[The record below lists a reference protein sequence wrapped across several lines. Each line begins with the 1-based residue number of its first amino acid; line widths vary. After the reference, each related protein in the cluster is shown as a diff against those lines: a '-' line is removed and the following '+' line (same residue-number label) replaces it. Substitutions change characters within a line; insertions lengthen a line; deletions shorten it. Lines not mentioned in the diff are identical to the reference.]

1 RASSPGGS
9 RPPRSPGSRR
19 APGPPPAARQASR
32 QGRRELPEPRAA
44 AECGRAV
51 SRPSCSVPRPPGVV
65 KKARRETSG
74 DRRCEKIT
82 TSGVWVK
89 PPPKKQKSE
98 RQVRSAR
105 EAVRCRRPA
114 TKGAARCIR
123 RRACWKNESGD
134 GPSGQSGL
142 SPYRGILST
151 RKKRRGGGR
160 QRDRKRCAGVRR
172 RGRSCRRCSRWP
184 PLRGHPR
191 RGAPLRY
198 SPRACG

>member
-1 RASSPGGS
+1 AGVLSGRVSPAALPGEPPRARASARRAAGLA
-9 RPPRSPGSRR
+9 PRAPR
-19 APGPPPAARQASR
+19 APGAAR
-32 QGRRELPEPRAA
+32 RR
-44 AECGRAV
+44 
-51 SRPSCSVPRPPGVV
+51 GV
-65 KKARRETSG
+65 RT
-74 DRRCEKIT
+74 RC
-82 TSGVWVK
+82 V

-134 GPSGQSGL
+134 GPRSLPQ
-142 SPYRGILST
+142 
-151 RKKRRGGGR
+151 RRGGGR

>member
-1 RASSPGGS
+1 AGVLSGRVSPAALPGEPPRARASARRAAGLA
-9 RPPRSPGSRR
+9 PRAPR
-19 APGPPPAARQASR
+19 APGAAR
-32 QGRRELPEPRAA
+32 RRGVRTRCVATLLQ
-44 AECGRAV
+44 
-51 SRPSCSVPRPPGVV
+51 RPQTSWRR
-65 KKARRETSG
+65 KKSTTGGFSLFSTSG

-134 GPSGQSGL
+134 GPSEEEGDGRETASAAQASDVEDVLAGAAH
-142 SPYRGILST
+142 
-151 RKKRRGGGR
+151 GGR
-160 QRDRKRCAGVRR
+160 LCVVILAEE
-172 RGRSCRRCSRWP
+172 P
-184 PLRGHPR
+184 PYDIARVP
-191 RGAPLRY
+191 AV
-198 SPRACG
+198 

>member
-134 GPSGQSGL
+134 GPSEEEGDGRETASAAQASDVEDVLAGAAH
-142 SPYRGILST
+142 
-151 RKKRRGGGR
+151 GGR
-160 QRDRKRCAGVRR
+160 LCVVILAEE
-172 RGRSCRRCSRWP
+172 P
-184 PLRGHPR
+184 PYDIARVP
-191 RGAPLRY
+191 AV
-198 SPRACG
+198 

>member
-51 SRPSCSVPRPPGVV
+51 SRPSCS
-65 KKARRETSG
+65 
-74 DRRCEKIT
+74 
-82 TSGVWVK
+82 

>member
-51 SRPSCSVPRPPGVV
+51 SRPSCTATQKTKVGAPGALRPGSRAVQ
-65 KKARRETSG
+65 ATGHEGRRE
-74 DRRCEKIT
+74 
-82 TSGVWVK
+82 VH
-89 PPPKKQKSE
+89 PPESLLEE
-98 RQVRSAR
+98 R
-105 EAVRCRRPA
+105 E
-114 TKGAARCIR
+114 
-123 RRACWKNESGD
+123 
-134 GPSGQSGL
+134 
-142 SPYRGILST
+142 RGRT
-151 RKKRRGGGR
+151 KRRGGGR